1 MILDEICLMQEAG
14 RQIHTLA
21 ANAEHV
27 TEKLLCQPELV
38 LTFAIRR
45 LQQPSA
51 HPFLYRVMLDA
62 GAILCSTL
70 NENERVTQQ

>member
-27 TEKLLCQPELV
+27 TEKLLRQPELV
-38 LTFAIRR
+38 LPFAIRR

-51 HPFLYRVMLDA
+51 HPFFNRVMLDA
-62 GAILCSTL
+62 GAVLCSTL
-70 NENERVTQQ
+70 DENHCVTQQ